1 MPLTGDDFTLYSRT
15 AATSNSEG
23 SGRWIACDE
32 SGNDGEQLLNGRYLV
47 YASVAVDD
55 AEAADI
61 VRQLRREAQIQQSA
75 ELKFRAF
82 AGRWANRR
90 EVLRR
95 LWGPGG
101 ALEGRCAAYVVD
113 KEYGAV
119 AKVVDLLLEEY
130 AWAQG
135 RDLYRAGEARRI
147 ARVLALQG
155 RRALRQEGFHRL
167 LDAFVAFASQRAL
180 KNGEAAATEAFYDR
194 LEAAWATS
202 TRREVTDI
210 LFRLRATR
218 PQGDV
223 LHVDSGPFP
232 LLEML
237 VPCIAETARHWAK
250 RLGEPVSV
258 LTDEQKTLT
267 DERLGLLAQ
276 ILGRTS
282 GATPSSR
289 IGGIPL
295 QHLLRGTSTDHP
307 SVQLAD
313 LLAGATAAVAA
324 CHAGVDSSVA
334 DDLCSSVIPLINDES
349 LLPYDSASALAA
361 PGAAP
366 H

>member
-1 MPLTGDDFTLYSRT
+1 MPLTGDNFTLYSRT
-15 AATSNSEG
+15 VATSDSEG

-61 VRQLRREAQIQQSA
+61 VRELRRETGIQQAA
-75 ELKFRAF
+75 ELKFKAF
-82 AGRWANRR
+82 TGRWANRR
-90 EVLRR
+90 EALRR
-95 LWGPGG
+95 LWGSGG

-113 KEYGAV
+113 KEYAAV

-130 AWAQG
+130 AWTQG
-135 RDLYRAGEARRI
+135 RDLYRAGEARRL

-155 RRALRQEGFHRL
+155 RRALKHAGFRQMLE
-167 LDAFVAFASQRAL
+167 AFVAYASQRAV

-194 LEAAWATS
+194 LEAAWAAS
-202 TRREVTDI
+202 TRREVTEI
-210 LFRLRATR
+210 LFQLRATR

-223 LHVDSGPFP
+223 LHVESGPFP
-232 LLEML
+232 MLEML
-237 VPCIAETARHWAK
+237 VPSIAETARHWVK
-250 RLGEPVSV
+250 RLEEPVSL

-267 DERLGLLAQ
+267 DERLGLLTQ
-276 ILGRTS
+276 VLGHTS

-289 IGGIPL
+289 VGGIPL
-295 QHLLRGTSTDHP
+295 QLLLRGTSTDHP

-324 CHAGVDSSVA
+324 RHAGVDTPVA
-334 DDLCSSVIPLINDES
+334 DDLCSSVIPLVNDES

-361 PGAAP
+361 SGAAP

>member
-15 AATSNSEG
+15 TATSNSEG

-61 VRQLRREAQIQQSA
+61 VGELRREAQIQQSA
-75 ELKFRAF
+75 ELKFKAF
-82 AGRWANRR
+82 SGRWANRR
-90 EVLRR
+90 HVLRR
-95 LWGPGG
+95 LWEPGG

-113 KEYGAV
+113 KEYAAV
-119 AKVVDLLLEEY
+119 AKVVDLLLEEH
-130 AWAQG
+130 AWAHG
-135 RDLYRAGEARRI
+135 RDLYQAGEARRI

-155 RRALRQEGFHRL
+155 RRALKQEGFRYL
-167 LDAFVAFASQRAL
+167 LENFVAFASQRAV
-180 KNGEAAATEAFYDR
+180 KNGEAAAAETFYNR
-194 LEAAWATS
+194 LDAAWAAS
-202 TRREVTDI
+202 TRREVTEL

-218 PQGDV
+218 PAGNA
-223 LHVDSGPFP
+223 LRVDAGPFP

-237 VPCIAETARHWAK
+237 VPCIAETARYWAK
-250 RLGEPVSV
+250 HLGEPVSV

-267 DERLGLLAQ
+267 DERLGALAQ
-276 ILGRTS
+276 VLGRTS

-289 IGGIPL
+289 IRGIAL
-295 QHLLRGTSTDHP
+295 QHLVRGTSLDHP

-324 CHAGVDSSVA
+324 RHAGVYSAVSE
-334 DDLCSSVIPLINDES
+334 DLYASVIPLISDES
-349 LLPYDSASALAA
+349 LLPYDHASVLAA
-361 PGAAP
+361 PGAAT